1 MKQKIIKENQFK
13 PDIDMLA
20 HKYSDYYKDFVIYD
34 AREIVYPVYKTK
46 IEYIISKEQ
55 ELHPI
60 VIGILKIIDYLQ
72 KIKAD
77 DKYKILKNIT
87 QMDNEIL
94 ASILGEFNIKGYLK
108 VDSIELSH
116 KGLEVLKKENEK
128 IKERTISYVAIDG
141 VLGTILEIAKDQKQI
156 LLDHKSHE
164 GAFEFKPNFKT
175 RPRTENLD
183 VMFMGDKTLRQT
195 LIESLKDFDKQEEK
209 DNKNLNYEIND
220 ILSIEPKKF
229 FKKYYCLFYKNQD
242 EEEKI
247 LVIDKNYNED
257 INSTK
262 FFDRLLSEQRFSD
275 SINQKAKEYEENAEK
290 FQDLTSEKI
299 EEKLAV
305 NLEEGK
311 TIETAEHK
319 KYLKYILK
327 NAQKEIYIQSPWI
340 RYEILNIYK
349 DKIDEALK
357 RGVKIII
364 KYGLKPKNRF
374 DKAGIDDKS
383 QEYFNGLDK
392 KLFKL
397 KQGNDHSKI
406 LICDDKFMI
415 VGSFNWLSFGGE
427 KDRDGDTRGETSTIN
442 KNKSEI
448 VKTKEKFI

>member
-1 MKQKIIKENQFK
+1 MKQKAAKEKQFK
-13 PDIDMLA
+13 PDIDMLV
-20 HKYSDYYKDFVIYD
+20 HKYSDYYEDFVNYD

-46 IEYIISKEQ
+46 VEYIISKEQ

-72 KIKAD
+72 KIKID
-77 DKYKILKNIT
+77 DKYKILKDIT

-94 ASILGEFNIKGYLK
+94 ASILAEFNTKGYLK

-116 KGLEVLKKENEK
+116 KGLEALKKENEK
-128 IKERTISYVAIDG
+128 IKERTISYVATDG
-141 VLGTILEIAKDQKQI
+141 VLGTTLEIAKDQRQI
-156 LLDHKSHE
+156 TLDYKSDKD
-164 GAFEFKPNFKT
+164 AFEFKPNFKT

-183 VMFMGDKTLRQT
+183 DIFMCNKTLRQT
-195 LIESLKDFDKQEEK
+195 LIESLKDFDKQEEQN
-209 DNKNLNYEIND
+209 DKNLSYEIDD
-220 ILSIEPKKF
+220 ILSVEPKKF
-229 FKKYYCLFYKNQD
+229 FKKYFCLFYKNKD

-262 FFDRLLSEQRFSD
+262 LFDRLLNEQRFSD
-275 SINQKAKEYEENAEK
+275 SINQKAKECEENAEK

-383 QEYFNGLDK
+383 CEG
-392 KLFKL
+392 
-397 KQGNDHSKI
+397 
-406 LICDDKFMI
+406 
-415 VGSFNWLSFGGE
+415 V
-427 KDRDGDTRGETSTIN
+427 
-442 KNKSEI
+442 
-448 VKTKEKFI
+448 

>member
-1 MKQKIIKENQFK
+1 MKQKAAKEKQFK
-13 PDIDMLA
+13 PDIDMLV
-20 HKYSDYYKDFVIYD
+20 HKYSDYYEDFVNYD

-46 IEYIISKEQ
+46 VEYIISKEQ

-72 KIKAD
+72 KIKID
-77 DKYKILKNIT
+77 DKYKILKDIT

-94 ASILGEFNIKGYLK
+94 ASILAEFNTKGYLK

-116 KGLEVLKKENEK
+116 KGLEALKKENEK

-141 VLGTILEIAKDQKQI
+141 VLGTTLEIAKDQRQI
-156 LLDHKSHE
+156 TLDYKSDKD
-164 GAFEFKPNFKT
+164 AFEFKPNFKT

-183 VMFMGDKTLRQT
+183 DIFMCDKTLRQT
-195 LIESLKDFDKQEEK
+195 LIESLKDFDKQEEQN
-209 DNKNLNYEIND
+209 DKNLSYEIDD
-220 ILSIEPKKF
+220 ILSVEPKKF
-229 FKKYYCLFYKNQD
+229 FKKYFCLFYKNKD

-262 FFDRLLSEQRFSD
+262 LFDRLLNEQRFSD
-275 SINQKAKEYEENAEK
+275 SINQKAKEYEENADK

-311 TIETAEHK
+311 TIETAVHK

-364 KYGLKPKNRF
+364 KYGLKPQNRF

-406 LICDDKFMI
+406 LICDDEFMI

-448 VKTKEKFI
+448 AKTKEKFI

>member
-72 KIKAD
+72 KIKVD

-94 ASILGEFNIKGYLK
+94 ASILGEFNVKGYLK

-156 LLDHKSHE
+156 PLDHKSHE

-183 VMFMGDKTLRQT
+183 VMFMDDKTLRQT

-290 FQDLTSEKI
+290 FQDLTTEKI
-299 EEKLAV
+299 KKKLIV
-305 NLEEGK
+305 DLEDGK
-311 TIETAEHK
+311 TIETTDHK
-319 KYLKYILK
+319 KYLKYILA

-349 DKIDEALK
+349 DEIVEALK
-357 RGVKIII
+357 RGVKITI

-374 DKAGIDDKS
+374 DKAGIDNKS
-383 QEYFNGLDK
+383 KEYLNGLDK
-392 KLFKL
+392 ELFKL

-406 LICDDKFMI
+406 LICDDEFMI

-427 KDRDGDTRGETSTIN
+427 KDSDGDTRGETSTIN
-442 KNKSEI
+442 KNKREI
-448 VKTKEKFI
+448 IKTKEKFI